1 MIVDFRLAILDF
13 CFCGI
18 KNTGSNMNSK
28 KDDIVK
34 RLKALAVNTAKL
46 CLKFPYNVV
55 NKTYISQLVRCSSSA
70 SANYRAACRGKSK
83 ADFLN
88 KLRIVEEELD
98 ETMHFYELLA
108 EFNEPYKKDLRVL
121 YIEANELLSITV
133 ASINTISKNISAE
146 KENALKSKTNPKS
159 AI

>member
-1 MIVDFRLAILDF
+1 
-13 CFCGI
+13 
-18 KNTGSNMNSK
+18 MNSK
-28 KDDIVK
+28 KVDIVK
-34 RLKALAVNTAKL
+34 RLKTLAVNTGKL
-46 CLKFPYNVV
+46 CLGLDYNIV
-55 NKTYISQLVRCSSSA
+55 NKIYINQIVRCSSSA

-108 EFNEPYKKDLRVL
+108 EFNENRKQQLREL
-121 YIEANELLSITV
+121 YIEANELLSIVV
-133 ASINTISKNISAE
+133 ASINTTIKNMVTDKEKTSAQ
-146 KENALKSKTNPKS
+146 KANPKS

>member
-1 MIVDFRLAILDF
+1 
-13 CFCGI
+13 
-18 KNTGSNMNSK
+18 MNSK
-28 KDDIVK
+28 KVDIVK
-34 RLKALAVNTAKL
+34 RLKTLAVNTGKL
-46 CLKFPYNVV
+46 CLGLDYNIV
-55 NKTYISQLVRCSSSA
+55 NKTYINQIVRCSSSA

-108 EFNEPYKKDLRVL
+108 EFNENCKQQLREL
-121 YIEANELLSITV
+121 YIEANELLSIVV
-133 ASINTISKNISAE
+133 ASINTTIKNMVADKEKTSAQ
-146 KENALKSKTNPKS
+146 KANPKS

>member
-1 MIVDFRLAILDF
+1 
-13 CFCGI
+13 
-18 KNTGSNMNSK
+18 MNLK
-28 KDDIVK
+28 KDDIMK
-34 RLKALAVNTAKL
+34 RLKALAVNTGKL
-46 CLKFPYNVV
+46 CLGLNYNIV
-55 NKTYISQLVRCSSSA
+55 NKTYTSQIVRCSSSA

-108 EFNEPYKKDLRVL
+108 EFNEHCKRQLREL
-121 YIEANELLSITV
+121 YIEANELLSIIV
-133 ASINTISKNISAE
+133 ASINTTIKNMVADKE
-146 KENALKSKTNPKS
+146 KTSIQKVNPKS